1 MDAMDARELRRE
13 RTQNLWVS
21 LQRKL
26 PPLAK
31 AATLDAESE
40 VPFERIGG
48 LAAAKDELLTY
59 ACAATHPE
67 VYDRWG
73 TFPPS
78 ALLLLGQRGAG
89 KTLLAHALAT
99 RTESGFLSISVPHLV
114 VELLRS
120 GGRLSEWTPT
130 FTQSLAEMP
139 PVTVLFNELEFTQTE
154 EMGGR
159 RSDLPQGPVMDFLLE
174 FIDQT
179 IAVKTTLVV
188 GATSHPETLRQ
199 AFVMPGRFERIVE
212 VNPVFP
218 DDIVMALQIH
228 AADAE
233 KRAGHPLFDAVDWAA
248 VVRQYREPA
257 PGDWVRLMHAT
268 LRRKARCEAA
278 GEPVKL
284 ATTQD
289 LMDEVDRAR
298 KARTR
303 LPSAGGG
310 IYL

>member
-1 MDAMDARELRRE
+1 MAAMDASELRRE

-67 VYDRWG
+67 VYERWG

-99 RTESGFLSISVPHLV
+99 RTESGFLCISVPRLV
-114 VELLRS
+114 IELLRS

-139 PVTVLFNELEFTQTE
+139 PVTVFFNELEFTQTE

-159 RSDLPQGPVMDFLLE
+159 RTDLPQGPAMDFLLE

-179 IAVKTTLVV
+179 IAVKTTLVI

-218 DDIVMALQIH
+218 DDIVKALQIH

-233 KRAGHPLFDAVDWAA
+233 KRAGHPLFDSVDWEA

-303 LPSAGGG
+303 LASTGGG